1 MIFPLKNDIIFK
13 EKDKEELEILFTLTK
28 KQEEGLKI
36 AIARYKNHEP
46 YTCIAG
52 FAGTGKTTL
61 VKVIIDSLRL
71 TADQVAYVAYTG
83 KAAQVLRSRG
93 CINAKTA
100 HKLLYK
106 SVLNEKTGKFY
117 HIPLRY
123 LDSPYR
129 IIVVDEVSMLPKEM
143 WDLLLSHHIH
153 VLALGD
159 PAQLPAIGTSN
170 ANVLDHPHIFLD
182 EIMRQSQDSEIIRLT
197 MNIREN
203 KSLEL
208 FSGQDVRVVDQKEL
222 EEPGLWKWPDQILV
236 GKNATRYAVNNFIRT
251 NLFNKTSAMPE
262 AGDKIICIKN
272 NWTVANASGDA
283 LVNGLTG
290 TIKNIREQIPAN
302 YFTEKTFKADFTPD
316 FEGSGVFAD
325 LEMDQCIFTEHRQS
339 KNKIHP
345 EWAIPREFQPE
356 QFDYGYAI
364 TAHKSQ
370 GSEYN
375 KVLVLEEFLRGQ
387 GSAEHARWLYTA
399 ATRASQKLVIVRNYR
414 L

>member
-1 MIFPLKNDIIFK
+1 M
-13 EKDKEELEILFTLTK
+13 FTLTK

-61 VKVIIDSLRL
+61 VKVIIDSLKL

-93 CINAKTA
+93 CMNAKTA

-106 SVLNEKTGKFY
+106 SVLNEKTEKFY

-123 LDSPYR
+123 LDNPYR

-143 WDLLLSHHIH
+143 WELLLSHHIH

-159 PAQLPAIGTSN
+159 PGQLPAIG
-170 ANVLDHPHIFLD
+170 ANNNDVLAKPHIFLD
-182 EIMRQSQDSEIIRLT
+182 EVMRQSQDSEIIHLT

-203 KSLEL
+203 RPLEL
-208 FSGQDVRVVDQKEL
+208 FDGQDVRVVDQEEL
-222 EEPGLWKWPDQILV
+222 KQPGIWKWPNQILV

-251 NLFNKTSAMPE
+251 NLYGKTSAMPE
-262 AGDKIICIKN
+262 NGDKVICIRN
-272 NWTVANASGDA
+272 NWNAANASGDA

-290 TIKNIREQIPAN
+290 TIENIQEQRPVNIFA
-302 YFTEKTFKADFTPD
+302 EKTFKADFVPD
-316 FEGSGVFAD
+316 FEGSGVFAG
-325 LEMDQCIFTEHRQS
+325 LEMDQCIFVEHRQS

-345 EWAIPREFQPE
+345 EWSIPREFQPE

-364 TAHKSQ
+364 TTHKSQ
-370 GSEYN
+370 GSEYD
-375 KVLVLEEFLRGQ
+375 KVLVLEEFLKGQ
-387 GSAEHARWLYTA
+387 GSTEHARWLYTA
-399 ATRASQKLVIVRNYR
+399 ATRASQKLIIVRNYR